1 MGTFNIDFNQFKP
14 SSRGGVAMPS
24 VAPTPTTTQMPKP
37 TMPSM
42 QTQAPQ
48 TTTTPQ
54 PQVSSKGKIFTGS
67 TLQKILD
74 VPMLPGYAFAGF
86 QKGAWE
92 ELDRQRQSGVRDRG
106 VQLRSALKGAWE
118 GVKNRA
124 DFGTQPED
132 INVAERFG
140 IKNPGWQTA
149 VNLGLSLAV
158 PNLSISKGSKFL
170 SKIPG
175 VSNLISKG
183 SKIIDKVTDVA
194 KTVPAIYKPIETFSP
209 YFRRPE
215 VGKIVRG
222 AEESATGRV
231 NQVFNQI
238 ADLSKGLTREQQIE
252 VGKII
257 EGAKSNDKQLVA
269 IARQAQNL
277 GSSIGQELID
287 QGLLPKNTKLG
298 QYLPHIF
305 DVAKQEDIMRN
316 RRSIPTVIGSFF
328 KKRTGKEGYL
338 PEFAPSLF
346 KGLGTEVKDIEIN
359 KMFKELADKYGTR
372 VTRKASVPEG
382 YVWAKDVV
390 KNENLKKLFKRTAIP
405 SDIADYI
412 ARTFPKGPENVF
424 KKAFL
429 DATNIWKAGKT
440 ISNPAYHARN
450 ILSNQILSGMATGRG
465 VLRTAYDT
473 LSNLKSSEW
482 KKIAT
487 DAGLIGRKTVTKGFE
502 ELQDMNKLRSGRNV
516 LSRAAEGVQRFQ
528 QGSEEASKLTVF
540 RATLEDLA
548 EKNNVPIQEAI
559 KNKAWV
565 RQAVDKAEEAIFS
578 PYRISQAE
586 RDFIGTAIPFYSFA
600 RQALPFTL
608 KTLAENPERVTKYKK
623 TFNAIEGMSGE
634 DRVPAEQRT
643 QGYKQQ
649 IQLPGK
655 DKEGKTRFFDPTYIV
670 PWGNFGTQTSGASG
684 IPIMDELGLSFHP
697 FVTEAFQQK
706 ANRNFYF
713 DQPITKSLIPRVQ
726 KKEKLGSIARMIE
739 PTFLTNLRTKVAPA
753 VAGKP
758 DQYGRTRSIP
768 QALIDTLFGLK
779 TSNKNIEEM
788 KQGAE
793 KSKVFN
799 LRSILQSEGEILR
812 DKTLS
817 EAERARQIMELRQ
830 LYQQSR

>member
-1 MGTFNIDFNQFKP
+1 MATFNIDFSQFKP

-24 VAPTPTTTQMPKP
+24 TTPAP
-37 TMPSM
+37 
-42 QTQAPQ
+42 TQAPRVNLPTPKMPSAPQ
-48 TTTTPQ
+48 TPAT
-54 PQVSSKGKIFTGS
+54 SSKGKIFTGS

-74 VPMLPGYAFAGF
+74 VPMLPGYAIAGF

-92 ELDRQRQSGVRDRG
+92 ELDRQRQSGVRDRV

-132 INVAERFG
+132 INVAQRFG
-140 IKNPGWQTA
+140 IKSPGWQTA
-149 VNLGLSLAV
+149 ANLGLSLAS
-158 PNLSISKGSKFL
+158 PSLAISKVSKLPGINKIFSSA
-170 SKIPG
+170 SKVIG
-175 VSNLISKG
+175 KVS
-183 SKIIDKVTDVA
+183 DVA

-238 ADLSKGLTREQQIE
+238 RDLSKGLTREQQIE

-257 EGAKSNDKQLVA
+257 EGAKSKDKQLVA

-277 GSSIGQELID
+277 GASIGQELID

-305 DVAKQEDIMRN
+305 DVAKQDDIMRN
-316 RRSIPTVIGSFF
+316 RRSIPNIVGSFF

-359 KMFKELADKYGTR
+359 KMFKELANQYGTR
-372 VTRKASVPEG
+372 VTRKANVPEG

-390 KNENLKKLFKRTAIP
+390 KNENLKKLFKRTSIP
-405 SDIADYI
+405 QDIADYI
-412 ARTFPKGPENVF
+412 ARTFEVPKQNF
-424 KKAFL
+424 FDK
-429 DATNIWKAGKT
+429 ATNVWKAAKT
-440 ISNPAYHARN
+440 IYNPAYHARN

-465 VLRTAYDT
+465 VLRTAADT
-473 LSNLKSSEW
+473 ISNLRSSEW

-487 DAGLIGRKTVTKGFE
+487 DAGLIGRKTVTRGFE
-502 ELQDMNKLRSGRNV
+502 ELQDMNKLRSGGNIV
-516 LSRAAEGVQRFQ
+516 SSAASKTAEGVQKFQ

-578 PYRISQAE
+578 PYRISQSE
-586 RDFIGTAIPFYSFA
+586 RNLIGRLVPFYSFI
-600 RQALPFTL
+600 RQALPFTA
-608 KTLAENPERVTKYKK
+608 KTLANNPERVTKYQK

-634 DRVPAEQRT
+634 DKLPAEQRT
-643 QGYKQQ
+643 KGYQQQ

-670 PWGNFGTQTSGASG
+670 PWGNLGQDSQLPF
-684 IPIMDELGLSFHP
+684 GLSFNP
-697 FVTEAFQQK
+697 FATEAFQQI

-713 DQPITKSLIPRVQ
+713 DQPITESNIPRVQ
-726 KKEKLGSIARMIE
+726 KKERLGSVARTIE
-739 PTFLTNLRTKVAPA
+739 PTLLTNLRTKVAPA

-758 DQYGRTRSIP
+758 DQYGRTRSVT
-768 QALIDTLFGLK
+768 QALMDTLFGLK

-788 KQGAE
+788 KQSTE
-793 KSKVFN
+793 KSKAYT
-799 LRSILQSEGEILR
+799 LRSLKAEEAKIMT

-817 EAERARQIMELRQ
+817 EAEKGRRIMELRQ

>member
-1 MGTFNIDFNQFKP
+1 MATFNINFSQFKP

-24 VAPTPTTTQMPKP
+24 TTPAP
-37 TMPSM
+37 
-42 QTQAPQ
+42 TQAPRVNLP
-48 TTTTPQ
+48 TPQ
-54 PQVSSKGKIFTGS
+54 MPSVPQTPATSSKGKIFTGS

-74 VPMLPGYAFAGF
+74 VPMLPGYAIAGF

-92 ELDRQRQSGVRDRG
+92 ELDRQRQSGARDRG

-149 VNLGLSLAV
+149 ANLGLSLAA
-158 PNLSISKGSKFL
+158 PNLAISKVAKL
-170 SKIPG
+170 PG
-175 VSNLISKG
+175 INKLVSG
-183 SKIIDKVTDVA
+183 AGKVLGKVSDVA
-194 KTVPAIYKPIETFSP
+194 KTIPAIYKPIETFSP

-359 KMFKELADKYGTR
+359 KMFKELADTYGTK
-372 VTRKASVPEG
+372 VNTKASVPEG

-405 SDIADYI
+405 QDIADYI
-412 ARTFPKGPENVF
+412 ARTFDVPKQNMF
-424 KKAFL
+424 DK
-429 DATNIWKAGKT
+429 ATNIWKAAKT

-450 ILSNQILSGMATGRG
+450 ILSNQILSSMGTGRG
-465 VLRTAYDT
+465 LLRTAYDT
-473 LSNLKSSEW
+473 ISNLKSSEW

-487 DAGLIGRKTVTKGFE
+487 DAGLIGRKTVSQGFG
-502 ELQDMNKLRSGRNV
+502 ELQDMGKLRSGRNV

-540 RATLEDLA
+540 RSTLEDLA

-559 KNKAWV
+559 KNKAWI
-565 RQAVDKAEEAIFS
+565 REAVDKAEEAIFS

-586 RDFIGTAIPFYSFA
+586 RNLVSRLVPFYSFA

-608 KTLAENPERVTKYKK
+608 KTLANNPERITKYQKA
-623 TFNAIEGMSGE
+623 FNAIEGLSGK
-634 DRVPAEQRT
+634 DKLSAEQRT
-643 QGYKQQ
+643 KGYQQQ

-670 PWGNFGTQTSGASG
+670 PWGNLGQDSALPF
-684 IPIMDELGLSFHP
+684 GLSPNP
-697 FVTEAFQQK
+697 FATEAFQQI

-713 DQPITKSLIPRVQ
+713 DQPITESNIPRVQ
-726 KKEKLGSIARMIE
+726 KKERLGSIARMIE

-768 QALIDTLFGLK
+768 QALMDTLFGLK
-779 TSNKNIEEM
+779 TSNKSIEEM
-788 KQGAE
+788 KQSSA
-793 KSKVFN
+793 KSKAYT
-799 LRSILQSEGEILR
+799 LRSLKAEEAKIMT

-817 EAERARQIMELRQ
+817 EAEKGRRIMELRD
-830 LYQQSR
+830 LYQKAR